1 MSTRSPKIVSHGL
14 CRSITCWSVSTPR
27 GRGDQREA
35 AKDRQSG
42 SSCHGHCKCPFTV
55 HLAPGLQS
63 TGGRVDSAP
72 GPLSALVFCHP
83 SILLSVCLSAPRS
96 DIRLERSHFLSIPL
110 YLTAPG
116 KRPTWVRAGWGE
128 GLRSDPQLTWADL
141 TPIWKGINSSS
152 GNLNG
157 QTCQQL
163 TCLII
168 SFSDLIEIL
177 IKMGTKVQI
186 EQRNFLSRTIF
197 HCRFCSCYMGL

>member
-1 MSTRSPKIVSHGL
+1 MVRMSTRSPKMVSHGL

-35 AKDRQSG
+35 AKDRQNG

-116 KRPTWVRAGWGE
+116 KKKTHMSESRVGRGAPIGPTAHLSW
-128 GLRSDPQLTWADL
+128 SDPHLEGHQFIFRKLKQT
-141 TPIWKGINSSS
+141 
-152 GNLNG
+152 NLSTIAMFNN
-157 QTCQQL
+157 
-163 TCLII
+163 I
-168 SFSDLIEIL
+168 
-177 IKMGTKVQI
+177 
-186 EQRNFLSRTIF
+186 FLWPQF
-197 HCRFCSCYMGL
+197 W

>member
-1 MSTRSPKIVSHGL
+1 MVRMSTRSPEIVSHGL

-35 AKDRQSG
+35 AKDSQRG

-55 HLAPGLQS
+55 HLVPGLQS

-96 DIRLERSHFLSIPL
+96 DIRLKRSHFLSIPL

-128 GLRSDPQLTWADL
+128 GRGERGSDRTHSSPEQIWPPSGRASIHPQET
-141 TPIWKGINSSS
+141 K
-152 GNLNG
+152 
-157 QTCQQL
+157 TC
-163 TCLII
+163 
-168 SFSDLIEIL
+168 
-177 IKMGTKVQI
+177 
-186 EQRNFLSRTIF
+186 
-197 HCRFCSCYMGL
+197 